1 MRFAKWFKPQLSA
14 EEYHLQVSEQLGAL
28 AKKLSTD
35 SKDEVTRHTAA
46 CLNMLAVLCGTGDKE
61 RLFEAGHATSRLADE
76 ALKQYAEPEPV
87 PEETLRRLIER
98 GIDIACSAMYARNW
112 KVVTEGLSKLILLDD
127 LAKKVASGE
136 EVLKKQTEDVW
147 DDVING

>member
-1 MRFAKWFKPQLSA
+1 VKFPKWFKRHAASS

-28 AKKLSTD
+28 AKEFRVD
-35 SKDEVTRHTAA
+35 NEDEVISHVAA

-61 RLFEAGHATSRLADE
+61 RLLDTGRVATRLANE
-76 ALKQYAEPEPV
+76 ALEQYSKPEPA

-98 GIDIACSAMYARNW
+98 GIDIACGAMYARNW
-112 KVVTEGLSKLILLDD
+112 KVAAEGLAKLVFLDD

-136 EVLKKQTEDVW
+136 EVLKGRSQESW
-147 DDVING
+147 LM